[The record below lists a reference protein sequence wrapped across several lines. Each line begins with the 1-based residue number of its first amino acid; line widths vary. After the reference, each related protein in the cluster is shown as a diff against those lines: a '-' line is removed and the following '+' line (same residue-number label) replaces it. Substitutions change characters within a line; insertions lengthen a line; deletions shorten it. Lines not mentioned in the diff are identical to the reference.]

1 MECWAAKVQG
11 GESVL
16 RPQRPRTQ
24 PLLDGLLDDL
34 VLILMV
40 LVATGLAGLLV
51 RLIIDYYGVLAR
63 VR

>member
-1 MECWAAKVQG
+1 MLGSEGSG

-51 RLIIDYYGVLAR
+51 RLIIDYYVS
-63 VR
+63 